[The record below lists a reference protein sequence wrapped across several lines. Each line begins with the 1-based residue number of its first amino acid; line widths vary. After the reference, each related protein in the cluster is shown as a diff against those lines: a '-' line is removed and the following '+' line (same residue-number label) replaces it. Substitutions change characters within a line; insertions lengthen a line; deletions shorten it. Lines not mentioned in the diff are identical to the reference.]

1 MDRAELEDWFG
12 ISHAGD
18 LDGTYRHTWCRQAE
32 RGRWYRHLPNLIAY
46 LERAH
51 EDARQLFQSS
61 FGLDLDP
68 VAPRHGRP
76 SYPSDLPLKTKKGYF
91 GEALCGM
98 MAEGIEIIGR
108 DRWVVPAFLFRLHQE
123 AEEYL
128 FRLVLGAKVPRD
140 IPGRTGSDFVALC
153 LGEDGQI
160 RKFLVGEA
168 KCHEVF
174 NATKC
179 KEALAKLGDEGP
191 TPVSLPQLKRIVQ
204 DRGGE
209 GSDRVIAAIENVI
222 FHQRFDSIPR
232 TNLFLYLFDR
242 PGVATYDSV
251 RITEEVRD
259 AGYKCP
265 MPLHVFEVWIPDG
278 SELVRTAYDRVYRGM
293 ADVAV

>member
-1 MDRAELEDWFG
+1 MDQAEFEDWLG
-12 ISHAGD
+12 VSHTGD
-18 LDGTYRHTWCRQAE
+18 LDGAYRHTWCRQTE
-32 RGRWYRHLPNLIAY
+32 RGRWNRHLPSLIAY

-51 EDARQLFQSS
+51 EDARLLFESS
-61 FGLDLDP
+61 LGLDLDP
-68 VAPRHGRP
+68 VAPRQVRL
-76 SYPSDLPLKTKKGYF
+76 SYPRDLPLRTKKGYF

-98 MAEGIEIIGR
+98 MAEVTEIVGR
-108 DRWVVPAFLFRLHQE
+108 DRWLVPAFLFRLHQE

-128 FRLVLGAKVPRD
+128 FRLMLGEGVPRD

-153 LGEDGQI
+153 LGDDGKI

-179 KEALAKLGDEGP
+179 REALAKLGGEGP

-204 DRGGE
+204 DRGGQ
-209 GSDRVIAAIENVI
+209 GADRVVAAIEDVI
-222 FHQRFDSIPR
+222 FHQKFGSIER
-232 TNLFLYLFDR
+232 TNLFLYVFDR
-242 PGVATYDSV
+242 PGVATYDSA
-251 RITEEVRD
+251 RITDEVKR

-265 MPLHVFEVWIPDG
+265 MPLHVFEVCIPDG
-278 SELVRTAYDRVYRGM
+278 SELVRTAYDRVYRGV